1 MNGKGEKMDYTFT
14 EQEAETMYYWGQV
27 SNCEC
32 GFKEHEQKLYDKLE
46 RLLTPL
52 LKRKGRI

>member
-1 MNGKGEKMDYTFT
+1 MDYTFT
-14 EQEAETMYYWGQV
+14 EQEVEMMYYWGQV